1 MTKIAGPLF
10 LAPKSVPKITQATL
24 FLSVSGF
31 LVVFCLLLGL
41 KKHTQP
47 GSFITE
53 PRLGTSGWNPGT
65 AWMMGIGNALWV
77 LDIFTVGLALLIA
90 VTDMLMAA
98 PMALSTLQKKFPDQG
113 RTSR

>member
-1 MTKIAGPLF
+1 MMKIAGPLF
-10 LAPKSVPKITQATL
+10 LAPKSVPKFTQATL
-24 FLSVSGF
+24 LLSVSGF

-65 AWMMGIGNALWV
+65 AWMMGIGNAL
-77 LDIFTVGLALLIA
+77 
-90 VTDMLMAA
+90 
-98 PMALSTLQKKFPDQG
+98 
-113 RTSR
+113 